1 MLLQTLAA
9 RDDTIRLGHV
19 YIAILVAEG
28 LVLMSAALA
37 YM

>member
-9 RDDTIRLGHV
+9 RDDTIRLGRV
-19 YIAILVAEG
+19 YIGILVGEG
-28 LVLMSAALA
+28 VVLMSAVMA